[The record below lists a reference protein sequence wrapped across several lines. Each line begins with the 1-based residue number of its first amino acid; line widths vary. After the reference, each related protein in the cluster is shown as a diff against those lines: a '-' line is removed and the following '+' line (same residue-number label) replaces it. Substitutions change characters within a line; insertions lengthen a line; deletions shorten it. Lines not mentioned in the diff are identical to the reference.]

1 MPELFS
7 GSTAEFVDRTM
18 QNRIARDLKDAFFA
32 FHGFNPSPSEERS
45 WSNSLRALSSA
56 IQLGGFTDHG
66 ILLEYQLPLSSR
78 RLDAILTGHGHDCTP
93 AGVAPSASCS
103 R

>member
-56 IQLGGFTDHG
+56 IQLGGFTEYG
-66 ILLEYQLPLSSR
+66 ILLEYQLPLSSGQ
-78 RLDAILTGHGHDCTP
+78 AITETSCTSTGRT
-93 AGVAPSASCS
+93 S
-103 R
+103 

>member
-1 MPELFS
+1 MTGPSL
-7 GSTAEFVDRTM
+7 RP
-18 QNRIARDLKDAFFA
+18 DLPVT
-32 FHGFNPSPSEERS
+32 PSPSEERS

-78 RLDAILTGHGHDCTP
+78 QHFSGSGRSGGC
-93 AGVAPSASCS
+93 
-103 R
+103 